1 MQAQLVVGWKERVDF
16 VDWDI
21 HRVRVK
27 MDTGARTSAI
37 DAMIHEVRANPDG
50 SRTALL
56 EVALFRRK
64 PLKTSF
70 VEAPV
75 VGSARVRNT
84 GGVVAERLV
93 IETTIRLGSTTKRI
107 RLTVANRGLMLSPLA
122 ARRPGGEFWSMR
134 FCRKYVL
141 KLQRV
146 ASASRVFASLAEA

>member
-1 MQAQLVVGWKERVDF
+1 MQAHLVVGWKERVDF

-21 HRVRVK
+21 RRVRVK
-27 MDTGARTSAI
+27 LDTGALTSAI
-37 DAMIHEVRANPDG
+37 DAMVHEVRTNPDG
-50 SRTALL
+50 SRTAVM

-64 PLKTSF
+64 PLKSRF

-107 RLTVANRGLMLSPLA
+107 RLTVANRGLMLSPVILGRKALA
-122 ARRPGGEFWSMR
+122 GEFLVDAS
-134 FCRKYVL
+134 RKYVL
-141 KLQRV
+141 
-146 ASASRVFASLAEA
+146 